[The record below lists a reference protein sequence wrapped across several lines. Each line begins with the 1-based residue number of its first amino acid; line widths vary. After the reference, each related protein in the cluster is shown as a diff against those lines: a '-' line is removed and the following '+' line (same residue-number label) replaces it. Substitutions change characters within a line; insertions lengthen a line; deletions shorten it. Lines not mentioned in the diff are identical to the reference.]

1 MKSMIPA
8 LDAAATALQAYGKKV
23 QTTAHNIANLNTEGF
38 KKSRVILEESQP
50 GGVTASVQRID
61 APGAPIAYLEN
72 SVISESSNVDLGE
85 EMVNLMTSKH
95 AFQANLKILK
105 AEGERIGFLL
115 DIME

>member
-1 MKSMIPA
+1 MIPA
-8 LDAAATALQAYGKKV
+8 LDAAATALQVYGKKI
-23 QTTAHNIANLNTEGF
+23 QTTANNIANLNTEGF
-38 KKSRVILEESQP
+38 KKSRVILQEGHP
-50 GGVTASVQRID
+50 GGVTASIQRID
-61 APGAPIAYLEN
+61 TPGAPIAYPEN
-72 SVISESSNVDLGE
+72 STISESSNVDLNE